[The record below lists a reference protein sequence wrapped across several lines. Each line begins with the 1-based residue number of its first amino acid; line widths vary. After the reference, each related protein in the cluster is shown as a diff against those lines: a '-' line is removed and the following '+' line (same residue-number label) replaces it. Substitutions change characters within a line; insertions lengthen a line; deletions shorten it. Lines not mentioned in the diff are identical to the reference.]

1 MTLKDTYREITSP
14 TTEIYKEKRSKF
26 IAYSYPVYCKKDIKE
41 IIEQVKKIE
50 PKARHY
56 CYAYVLYSDKSAQ
69 KTNDDGEPSYTAGK
83 PILRQILSHNL
94 TNILIIVVRYFG
106 GIKLG
111 SSGLIRSYKT
121 AAEKAIVSAE
131 IITKNIT
138 EQYQVS
144 FPYSQINNVMR
155 IIKEFDLKI
164 VNTDFKLE
172 CKLIFK
178 VTKNNS
184 AKIVNVLEQ
193 NHKLTIKHLQTT

>member
-1 MTLKDTYREITSP
+1 MC
-14 TTEIYKEKRSKF
+14 KE
-26 IAYSYPVYCKKDIKE
+26 
-41 IIEQVKKIE
+41 
-50 PKARHY
+50 RHY
-56 CYAYVLYSDKSAQ
+56 CYSYVLYSDKSAQ

-121 AAEKAIVSAE
+121 AAEKAIVAAE

-164 VNTDFKLE
+164 VKTDFKLE

-193 NHKLTIKHLQTT
+193 NHKLTIQ